1 MKNRIVVGID
11 GSDHSLEAL
20 KEAVRLAEAY
30 QSKLFLVNVQ
40 PSYNFFHT
48 KMFINDEL
56 IKEYQREMF
65 EEATKLAA
73 DFMQAQKV
81 DYELILRIG
90 DPTQQICKLAKELSS
105 QYIVIGS
112 RGIGLIKGTVLGS
125 VSNGVLHESRV
136 PVLIIPKRN

>member
-1 MKNRIVVGID
+1 MKNRILVGID
-11 GSDHSLEAL
+11 GSENSLEAL
-20 KEAVRLAEAY
+20 KEAVHLAEAY

-48 KMFINDEL
+48 RLFINDEL
-56 IKEYQREMF
+56 IKEYQKEMF
-65 EEATKLAA
+65 MEATKYAA

-81 DYELILRIG
+81 DHELVLRIG
-90 DPTQQICKLAKELSS
+90 DPTQQICKLAKELSV

-125 VSNGVLHESRV
+125 VSNGVLHESQV
-136 PVLIIPKRN
+136 PVLIIPKRK